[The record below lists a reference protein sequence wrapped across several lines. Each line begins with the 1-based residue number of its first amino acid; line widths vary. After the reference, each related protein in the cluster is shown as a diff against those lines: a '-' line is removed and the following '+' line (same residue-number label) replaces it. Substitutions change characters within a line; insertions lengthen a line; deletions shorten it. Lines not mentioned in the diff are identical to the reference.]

1 MLKIEFLSV
10 ILLDSLDAGHNL
22 YLLLLLPKILL
33 LNVHLLDVQ
42 CNIHNLLPGTRFFL
56 SVLDSVKLF
65 DCLIQCK
72 LGFVVSHDFLDALEA
87 KDKLCHKRKPV
98 GVEATLEDV
107 NVAGVRLPL
116 RSS

>member
-56 SVLDSVKLF
+56 SVSVSCSTASFNASLDL
-65 DCLIQCK
+65 
-72 LGFVVSHDFLDALEA
+72 
-87 KDKLCHKRKPV
+87 
-98 GVEATLEDV
+98 
-107 NVAGVRLPL
+107 
-116 RSS
+116 